1 MTKKTK
7 HPPGGGKAF
16 PSSMKRSYAPFL
28 LLGGGAL
35 LALIVGIM
43 VLWKPGDQSSP
54 TDTPAQVTGKPRVA
68 LDKTQIDFG
77 QVKLDKTVQAT
88 FRISNVG
95 DQPLKILDKPLVE
108 VQRGC

>member
-1 MTKKTK
+1 MTQKTK
-7 HPPGGGKAF
+7 HPPSGGKAV
-16 PSSMKRSYAPFL
+16 PSAKKRSYIPFL

-43 VLWKPGDQSSP
+43 VLWKPGGQSSP
-54 TDTPAQVTGKPRVA
+54 TTTPAQVAGKPRLT

-77 QVKLDKTVQAT
+77 QVKLGKTVQAT
-88 FRISNVG
+88 FRVSNVG
-95 DQPLKILDKPLVE
+95 DQPLKIMEQPLVE

>member
-1 MTKKTK
+1 MTQKTK
-7 HPPGGGKAF
+7 HPPSGGKAVL
-16 PSSMKRSYAPFL
+16 SAKKRSYIPFL

-43 VLWKPGDQSSP
+43 VLWKPGGQSSP
-54 TDTPAQVTGKPRVA
+54 TTTPAQVAGNPRVA

-77 QVKLDKTVQAT
+77 QVKLGKTVQAT
-88 FRISNVG
+88 FRVSNVG
-95 DQPLKILDKPLVE
+95 DRTLKIMEQPLVE

>member
-7 HPPGGGKAF
+7 HPPRGSRAL
-16 PSSMKRSYAPFL
+16 PSAKKRNILPFV
-28 LLGGGAL
+28 LLGVGAL
-35 LALIVGIM
+35 LAVIVGIL

-54 TDTPAQVTGKPRVA
+54 TNTPVQVTGKPRVA

-77 QVKLDKTVQAT
+77 QVKLGKTVQAT
-88 FRISNVG
+88 FHVSNAG
-95 DQPLKILDKPLVE
+95 DQPLKIVEQPLVE